1 MDTQKRIL
9 EEAIRLYLKF
19 GARRVTMDDIAN
31 SLAISKKTIYQYF
44 KDKDEIVAMAI
55 KGILV
60 KEESEIEKLIGNAEN
75 AIEGFI
81 RVSEYFRKIVRSINP
96 TLLYDLEKYYPN
108 AWAAYSEHQEH
119 CHLTSLKNMLERG
132 KKEGVFRKDID
143 VEVMALMRV
152 NQVQLGFDQ
161 KVFPIHKFD
170 LAEVQYQL
178 IMHFMY
184 GIATLEG
191 AQQLHEYF
199 SKAPWLNNQ
208 KN

>member
-9 EEAIRLYLKF
+9 EEAISLYLKF

-44 KDKDEIVAMAI
+44 KDKDEIVATAI

-60 KEESEIEKLIGNAEN
+60 KEEAEIDKLIENAGN

-81 RVSEYFRKIVRSINP
+81 RVTEYFRKVMRSINP

-108 AWAAYSEHQEH
+108 AWAVYKGHQED

-132 KKEGVFRKDID
+132 KKEGVFREEIDI
-143 VEVMALMRV
+143 EVLALMRV
-152 NQVQLGFDQ
+152 HQVQLGFDQ

-170 LAEVQYQL
+170 LPEVQYQL
-178 IMHFMY
+178 IVHFMY
-184 GIATLEG
+184 GISTLEG
-191 AQQLHEYF
+191 AKQLHEYF
-199 SKAPWLNNQ
+199 SKAS
-208 KN
+208 